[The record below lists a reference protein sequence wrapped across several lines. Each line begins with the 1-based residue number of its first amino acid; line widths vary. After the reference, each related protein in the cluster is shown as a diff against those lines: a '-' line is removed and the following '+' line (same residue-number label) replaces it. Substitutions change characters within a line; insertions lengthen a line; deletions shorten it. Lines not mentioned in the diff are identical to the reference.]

1 MEKKDNKYIKKIIVN
16 GITFTRVLATFS
28 MPFLVSSLTATQF
41 LLLIGSILLTDFVDG
56 QLARR
61 FGVSTM
67 FGSLLDMGSDKLFG
81 MALLLVL
88 SFTYPVMAIPLAL
101 ELGIGYIN
109 TKSVLKGNKAKSSM
123 IGKSK
128 MWIVGLST
136 ASLLMIG
143 ATPEISE
150 YLSNVTVNPYSFC
163 PRATEK
169 ILDYLKKLFEFVNN
183 NKEIIANSA
192 ISASIISETVT
203 LGDYVKDYNKVKDYE
218 KKKLIDEL
226 KRYKKYLKEYGLKDY
241 MKEVMINEEYHEQTN
256 DDPLVKKL
264 MPNKNKRVDK

>member
-1 MEKKDNKYIKKIIVN
+1 MLYKNLNFKLDYMFYSN
-16 GITFTRVLATFS
+16 GINY
-28 MPFLVSSLTATQF
+28 LTVIQI
-41 LLLIGSILLTDFVDG
+41 LIAVIFAFASITDFVDG

-163 PRATEK
+163 PRAIEK
-169 ILDYLKKLFEFVNN
+169 NLDYLKKLFEFVNN

-203 LGDYVKDYNKVKDYE
+203 LGDYVKDYNKVKDYK

-241 MKEVMINEEYHEQTN
+241 MKEVMINEEYHEQTK
-256 DDPLVKKL
+256 DEPLIKKL